1 MGRVRRPGNG
11 AVVTAVA
18 AALGLGIAVG
28 AIFGVFRLPVP
39 APGNLAGIAGVVGL
53 FIGWI
58 TITTILGGKR

>member
-1 MGRVRRPGNG
+1 
-11 AVVTAVA
+11 VTAVA

-53 FIGWI
+53 FLGWI
-58 TITTILGGKR
+58 TLTTILGGKR